1 MANIGIANASYY
13 TDTSISR
20 LKRQVDTSVEKISSN
35 KANITNGEKTS
46 LVTMDNAFRLDLA
59 ATNAAVKNMSL
70 GQAYSSTAIAA
81 IDNASA
87 ILKQIH
93 QLAVLGA
100 NGSNSDADN
109 AALDMEAEALADAFH
124 KSLTSAQFKGKE
136 IFSDNPSDSFMAAGG
151 RSKELQFGVEKIEY
165 DFFYDYD
172 NPL

>member
-70 GQAYSSTAIAA
+70 GQAYS
-81 IDNASA
+81 
-87 ILKQIH
+87 L
-93 QLAVLGA
+93 
-100 NGSNSDADN
+100 
-109 AALDMEAEALADAFH
+109 
-124 KSLTSAQFKGKE
+124 
-136 IFSDNPSDSFMAAGG
+136 
-151 RSKELQFGVEKIEY
+151 LQ
-165 DFFYDYD
+165 
-172 NPL
+172 